1 MEKIDYLIEYLLKES
16 GRENFDYN
24 NRDKKS
30 LYRAL
35 VNVRQ
40 TNPISEDFLKVE
52 DDYLQE
58 ELQKQNITNVDDIK
72 ANNKIALWQGDITKL
87 KIQAIVNAGN
97 SQGLGCFLPNHNCID
112 NQINT
117 FAGVRL
123 RLACNEIMKDLNYNL
138 ETGKAIITNGY
149 NLPAEYVIQTVGPI
163 IEDNVTEQKEN
174 ELADC
179 YINSLKLAIDKGI
192 KTIAFPCISTG
203 VFRFPKDKAS
213 QIAIKSVDEF
223 LSRNKGKIDK
233 VIFNLWSG
241 EEVMIYE
248 QNIK

>member
-1 MEKIDYLIEYLLKES
+1 
-16 GRENFDYN
+16 
-24 NRDKKS
+24 
-30 LYRAL
+30 
-35 VNVRQ
+35 
-40 TNPISEDFLKVE
+40 
-52 DDYLQE
+52 
-58 ELQKQNITNVDDIK
+58 
-72 ANNKIALWQGDITKL
+72 
-87 KIQAIVNAGN
+87 
-97 SQGLGCFLPNHNCID
+97 
-112 NQINT
+112 
-117 FAGVRL
+117 
-123 RLACNEIMKDLNYNL
+123 MKDLNYNL

-241 EEVMIYE
+241 EDVMIYE

>member
-1 MEKIDYLIEYLLKES
+1 M
-16 GRENFDYN
+16 
-24 NRDKKS
+24 KK
-30 LYRAL
+30 
-35 VNVRQ
+35 
-40 TNPISEDFLKVE
+40 
-52 DDYLQE
+52 
-58 ELQKQNITNVDDIK
+58 
-72 ANNKIALWQGDITKL
+72 
-87 KIQAIVNAGN
+87 
-97 SQGLGCFLPNHNCID
+97 
-112 NQINT
+112 
-117 FAGVRL
+117 
-123 RLACNEIMKDLNYNL
+123 LNYNL
-138 ETGKAIITNGY
+138 ETGKAIITSGY
-149 NLPAEYVIQTVGPI
+149 NLPAGYVIQTVGPI

-241 EEVMIYE
+241 EDVMIYE